1 MNTEEIVESA
11 LKLAELEEEF
21 GACVSNVFL
30 KG

>member
-11 LKLAELEEEF
+11 LKLAGLEKQF
-21 GACVSNVFL
+21 GACISNVFL